1 MRSTWLR
8 WRLGGLDPRV
18 VDWTLGAGFTVINLA
33 WNWTGPEQ
41 SARPPDA
48 GSVMLTVLANL
59 PLGLRRHRPLAVLMV
74 VCAAGLVYHRL
85 GYQPSQNTLGSLL
98 ALYSVAVHR
107 PPRVC
112 LAGGAVAAGSWA
124 YASAVQIPDAPLW
137 AVVARAVVVCAFI
150 VGFGL
155 VVRLLAQRTRR
166 LADLTERLRELTRRL
181 RQERDSTARLAVA
194 AERVRIAR
202 ELHDVVAHHL
212 SVVAV
217 QAELGHYVLDS
228 DRETTARALTTIA
241 DTSREALTEMQRL
254 LSVLRIGADDD
265 VRYDAAPGVSGLD
278 ALVERVR
285 AAGVDVTMTVTGRP
299 RPLPSGLE
307 LCLYRIA
314 QESLTNVLKHAGPT
328 RARLTLEYTAD
339 AVTVQVGDDGPAR
352 PADVT
357 QATPGYGLLGMS
369 ERIKLYQ
376 GTISAG
382 PRPSGGFQVTAN
394 VPLPAPAGGPARTAM
409 GDDDLSVGGR

>member
-1 MRSTWLR
+1 MRSTW
-8 WRLGGLDPRV
+8 RLGALDPRI
-18 VDWTLGAGFTVINLA
+18 VDWALGVGFTLINLA
-33 WNWTGPEQ
+33 WDRTGPEQ
-41 SARPPDA
+41 AVRPPDA
-48 GSVMLTVLANL
+48 GSVVLTVLANL
-59 PLGLRRHRPLAVLMV
+59 PLGLRRQRPLTVLMV
-74 VCAAGLVYHRL
+74 ICAAGIAYHRL

-107 PPRVC
+107 PPPLC
-112 LAGGAVAAGSWA
+112 LIGGAVAVGSWA
-124 YASAVQIPDAPLW
+124 YASAVQIPDAPPW

-166 LADLTERLRELTRRL
+166 LADLTGRLRDLTRRL

-217 QAELGHYVLDS
+217 QAELGHYVLDD
-228 DRETTARALTTIA
+228 DRDTTATALTTIA
-241 DTSREALTEMQRL
+241 DTTREALAEMQRL

-265 VRYDAAPGVSGLD
+265 VRADATPGVSGLD
-278 ALVERVR
+278 PMVERMR
-285 AAGVDVTMTVTGRP
+285 AAGIDVTMTVTGRP
-299 RPLPSGLE
+299 RPLPPGLD
-307 LCLYRIA
+307 LCLYRIV

-339 AVTVQVGDDGPAR
+339 AVTVEVGDDGPAQ

-357 QATPGYGLLGMS
+357 QATTGYGLLGMG

-394 VPLPAPAGGPARTAM
+394 VPLPRTH
-409 GDDDLSVGGR
+409 GDGRR